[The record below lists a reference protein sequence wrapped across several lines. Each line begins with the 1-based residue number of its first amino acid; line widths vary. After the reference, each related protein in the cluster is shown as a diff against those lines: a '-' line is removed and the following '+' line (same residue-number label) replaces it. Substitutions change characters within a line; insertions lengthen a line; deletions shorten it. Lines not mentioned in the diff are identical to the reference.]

1 MHEARM
7 REKVGCFMEKQV
19 IFFGACYYCGLMKLG
34 RWLIRRSGQRL
45 IILIYHRASEGD
57 LHRHLLYFRRH
68 YRMLHLEEALEELYT
83 PAEERKRKQLRDRRT
98 PMVLTFD
105 DGYHDNY
112 THAFP
117 LACKLKVPITIFL
130 NPAYIENERYFWWT
144 EGDYLVQHAAVDQ
157 VMVDGMS
164 YQLDQPEGR
173 KALTKMIFDRSCH
186 AKSVAEREAFLEMMR
201 EVLEVP
207 SAVPPGEEVALR
219 WAEIQEMQESG
230 WVSFGGHTMHHPV
243 LGYLADPVE
252 VEREVIECR
261 RVIEQQLGHPVR
273 TFAYPFGKAEHYG
286 EEGLRAVGKAGFSWA
301 LTTIYGINTPQSD
314 PLQLHRVV
322 GEAGRHWLLVAA
334 RISGLDK
341 VFSPL
346 FPYGRAILAAEE
358 EMATSLR
365 RLVSSWYRQ
374 LKEAKS

>member
-1 MHEARM
+1 MQYTRKSGM
-7 REKVGCFMEKQV
+7 YMEKQV
-19 IFFGACYYCGLMKLG
+19 IFFGACYYFGLIKLG
-34 RWLIRRSGQRL
+34 RWLIQRSGPRL

-57 LHRHLLYFRRH
+57 LRRHLLYFRRH

-83 PAEERKRKQLRDRRT
+83 PAGERKRKQLRDWRT

-112 THAFP
+112 TSAFR
-117 LACKLKVPITIFL
+117 LACELKVPITIFL
-130 NPAYIENERYFWWT
+130 IPGYIENGRYFWWM
-144 EGDYLVQHAAVDQ
+144 EGDYLVQQATVDQ
-157 VMVDGMS
+157 VTVDGMS
-164 YQLDQPEGR
+164 YHLAQQEDR
-173 KALTKMIFDRSCH
+173 KALAKMIYDRSCY
-186 AKSVAEREAFLEMMR
+186 AKSVAEREAFLERMR
-201 EVLEVP
+201 EALAVP

-219 WAEIQEMQESG
+219 WAEIREMQESG

-243 LGYLADPVE
+243 LEYLADPIE
-252 VEREVIECR
+252 IEREVSECR
-261 RVIEQQLGHPVR
+261 SVLERQLGHPVR

-286 EEGLRAVGKAGFSWA
+286 GEGLRAVGKAGYRWA
-301 LTTIYGINTPQSD
+301 VTTIYGINTPQSD

-346 FPYGRAILAAEE
+346 FPYGRAILAAGEG
-358 EMATSLR
+358 MITSLLK
-365 RLVSSWYRQ
+365 LVRSGIGSPREQ
-374 LKEAKS
+374 